1 MSKSYEVAVGV
12 SLRGGGGEGD
22 DGGGAEAVWAVA
34 HDGGGAVAVSSGGLA
49 LAVATAAHNRG

>member
-1 MSKSYEVAVGV
+1 VGA

-34 HDGGGAVAVSSGGLA
+34 HDGGGVVAVLSGRLAPAVAMA
-49 LAVATAAHNRG
+49 PHNRG